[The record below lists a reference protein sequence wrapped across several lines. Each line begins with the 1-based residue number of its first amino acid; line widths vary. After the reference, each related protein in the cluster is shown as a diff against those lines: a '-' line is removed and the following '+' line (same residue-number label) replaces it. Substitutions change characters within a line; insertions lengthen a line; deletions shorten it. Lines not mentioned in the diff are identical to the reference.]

1 MKITAAITSMAK
13 SKTCSATASAVSL
26 EADGFKHA
34 RVIPFTK
41 ATVNQAELFAFCY
54 ILSSVKADVSDVD
67 FEITT
72 SNAYVERM
80 LKRDEHG
87 QFLVKPELN
96 LELVKSARELI
107 AKRPRVTINVGNND
121 QTKALKDAIKKAL
134 VTADAK

>member
-1 MKITAAITSMAK
+1 MKVVAAIASTAK
-13 SKTCSATASAVSL
+13 SKTCSATASAVFV
-26 EADGFKHA
+26 EADGFKHT
-34 RVIPFTK
+34 RVLPFTK

-54 ILSSVKADVSDVD
+54 ILSSVKADTTDVD

-72 SNAYVERM
+72 TNAYVERM
-80 LKRDEHG
+80 LQRDAQG

-96 LELVKSARELI
+96 LELVQAARELI
-107 AKRPRVTINVGNND
+107 TKRPRVTVTVGSNA